1 MVSASTG
8 ILLSPSNRIA
18 CPQLIL
24 ARWERTLFATLEE
37 YLAQHSRT
45 LRSSLEN
52 VWEKYHQTL
61 LGILK
66 ERDAASVELSGYLKE
81 LGYE

>member
-1 MVSASTG
+1 MLYHLPEFLWSQDFG
-8 ILLSPSNRIA
+8 
-18 CPQLIL
+18 
-24 ARWERTLFATLEE
+24 F
-37 YLAQHSRT
+37 
-45 LRSSLEN
+45 EN
-52 VWEKYHQTL
+52 DWEKYHQTL